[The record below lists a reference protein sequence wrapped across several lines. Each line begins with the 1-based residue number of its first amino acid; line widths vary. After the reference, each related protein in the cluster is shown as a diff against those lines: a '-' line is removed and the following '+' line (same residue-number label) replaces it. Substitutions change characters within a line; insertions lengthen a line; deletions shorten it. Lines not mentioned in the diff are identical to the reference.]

1 MASDTS
7 TIRLRAGVAAVL
19 LFLLYAIQWVW
30 FLSSGIGLQ
39 PFPIERGAL
48 QNFLPI
54 MAAHPTVLTI
64 LFWMAA
70 VWNILIAIFGIDL
83 YRILVDDR
91 SGLLFAPV
99 ALIGGAGL
107 FIIEL
112 LLMIG
117 IIQGLAPAYVGAT
130 GAEQAAIEAV
140 ALALLLFRNRMLL
153 IAAVLWYLA
162 AIIFGR
168 EMLRSTEFPD
178 WMGYGG
184 YAIGVVG
191 VIGGFFPVFLPLLI
205 VLGLV
210 QVVFFLWILSA
221 GIILLRNR

>member
-1 MASDTS
+1 M
-7 TIRLRAGVAAVL
+7 
-19 LFLLYAIQWVW
+19 FLLYAIQYIW

-39 PFPIERGAL
+39 PFPIEQDAL
-48 QNFLPI
+48 HNFLPI
-54 MAAHPTVLTI
+54 MAANPTVLTI

-70 VWNILIAIFGIDL
+70 IWNVLIAIFGIDL
-83 YRILVDDR
+83 YRILDDGR
-91 SGLLFAPV
+91 SGLIFAPV
-99 ALIGGAGL
+99 AIIGGAGL

-117 IIQGLAPAYVGAT
+117 IIQGLAPAYVSAT
-130 GAEQAAIEAV
+130 GAEQAAVEGA
-140 ALALLLFRNRMLL
+140 ALTLLLFRNRMLL
-153 IAAVLWYLA
+153 VAAVLWYLA

-168 EMLRSTEFPD
+168 EMLRSAEFPD

-191 VIGGFFPVFLPLLI
+191 VIGGFFPVFLPLII

-210 QVVFFLWILSA
+210 QVVFFLWILIA
-221 GIILLRNR
+221 GFLLLKNRKEGFSSHGTD